1 VQSLDPSITAAKF
14 VSVCK
19 DIIVELT
26 GVSFV
31 DDSSLCVTTE
41 YEDGPALS
49 TAENKVKEVQHLIQ
63 RLTALS
69 QHWEKL
75 LFTTGGAINFQKSHW
90 YLMTWLWKQGI
101 PTLATSH
108 QLPASLSLTPG
119 YSALPEIVPR
129 LKPTQGFHTLGLYIT
144 PSENYAT
151 RAKVLRGYA
160 ERFNSQLKQSHL
172 TPQEVYCCYM
182 QYIRPKITYPFPC
195 VSLTEKQCRHIQAPV
210 LAAVLPR
217 LPLNWHTPRAVL
229 FAGPRYGGLGL
240 SENYTDLGIG
250 HLQYLVGHI
259 KMGDEV
265 GQLLLSS
272 ITYTQLQVG
281 SVTPFFKLA
290 YPRYVKWID
299 STWIMDVWK
308 FTNQAKVVID
318 VEKHWLPCLPHKHD
332 AALMDLALTFNLN
345 ADQLKSINLCRLY
358 LKLITVSDITNATGD
373 RLLASAMAGFRDN
386 QRTSTLLWHDIPQP
400 PSSHWN
406 TWRVFLQF
414 FSRGSNLNQALG
426 PWENR
431 PVNSLLVPR
440 LRSYLGER

>member
-1 VQSLDPSITAAKF
+1 
-14 VSVCK
+14 
-19 DIIVELT
+19 
-26 GVSFV
+26 
-31 DDSSLCVTTE
+31 
-41 YEDGPALS
+41 
-49 TAENKVKEVQHLIQ
+49 
-63 RLTALS
+63 
-69 QHWEKL
+69 
-75 LFTTGGAINFQKSHW
+75 
-90 YLMTWLWKQGI
+90 MTWLWKQGI
-101 PTLATSH
+101 PTLATSR
-108 QLPASLSLTPG
+108 QLPVSLSLTPG

-272 ITYTQLQVG
+272 ITHTQLQVG

-318 VEKHWLPCLPHKHD
+318 VEKHWLPCLPCKHD

-358 LKLITVSDITNATGD
+358 LQVITVSNITNATGD

-386 QRTSTLLWHDIPQP
+386 QRSSTLLWPDIPQP

-414 FSRGSNLNQALG
+414 FSKGSNLKQALG

-431 PVNSLLVPR
+431 PHYEWRWFVDSVHNVWEHDLAASLWHRYVPLQSSGR
-440 LRSYLGER
+440 RTRSRRRQYLQCTQSTERHPPDLLPITIIQSQDGSFVLQASSTPLIASSVPPVPDLW

>member
-1 VQSLDPSITAAKF
+1 
-14 VSVCK
+14 
-19 DIIVELT
+19 
-26 GVSFV
+26 
-31 DDSSLCVTTE
+31 
-41 YEDGPALS
+41 
-49 TAENKVKEVQHLIQ
+49 
-63 RLTALS
+63 
-69 QHWEKL
+69 
-75 LFTTGGAINFQKSHW
+75 
-90 YLMTWLWKQGI
+90 
-101 PTLATSH
+101 
-108 QLPASLSLTPG
+108 
-119 YSALPEIVPR
+119 
-129 LKPTQGFHTLGLYIT
+129 
-144 PSENYAT
+144 
-151 RAKVLRGYA
+151 
-160 ERFNSQLKQSHL
+160 
-172 TPQEVYCCYM
+172 M

-195 VSLTEKQCRHIQAPV
+195 VSFTEKQCRHIQAPV

-217 LPLNWHTPRAVL
+217 LHLNRHTPRVVL

-240 SENYTDLGIG
+240 SADLGIG

-272 ITYTQLQVG
+272 ITHTQLQVG

-318 VEKHWLPCLPHKHD
+318 VEKHWLPCLPCKHD
-332 AALMDLALTFNLN
+332 AALIDLALTFNLN

-358 LKLITVSDITNATGD
+358 LQVITVSDITNATGD

-386 QRTSTLLWHDIPQP
+386 QRTSTLLWPDIPQP

-414 FSRGSNLNQALG
+414 FSRGSNLKQALG

-431 PVNSLLVPR
+431 PHYEWRWFVDSDHNVWEHDLAASLWHRYVPLQSSGCRTRSRRRQYLQRTQSNDIGILLIYYLSLLFSPKMGHSFFKLVQ
-440 LRSYLGER
+440 LR